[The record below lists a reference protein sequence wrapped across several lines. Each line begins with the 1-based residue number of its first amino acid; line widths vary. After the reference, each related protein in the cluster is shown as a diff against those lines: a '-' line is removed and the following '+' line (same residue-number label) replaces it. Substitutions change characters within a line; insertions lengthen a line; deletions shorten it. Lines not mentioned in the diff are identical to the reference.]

1 MDIGFGKYKITIRN
15 TSTAIVSGD
24 SKALIV
30 GGNMFGN
37 LNLLTN
43 YKFAD
48 VILYQLIQKII
59 DAMSG
64 IVWTMKGTELTL
76 LQANLKI
83 IFEKNFGDFYKALYF
98 NGMAVFV
105 VNFDTQHVKLLKE
118 NKYKIETD
126 GSITLDKEFEGYRV
140 FITYSETYKMFGK
153 TDSETC
159 KDMFAHIDNLMNAIN
174 CTTENLGAMGIL
186 SPESVSGV
194 MSNLGEK
201 EREKL
206 QTEWR
211 EKYGLKVG
219 KWSILMTQTPT
230 KFQQINL
237 PIKDLEL
244 TQKLENAIKIMA
256 GYHKVPYELIAL
268 SGQSTYANRKEAMN
282 ELIDLTCKAYAN
294 KLFDI
299 ASQIF
304 FTKPI
309 KVNYSFESISN
320 EADANRNEL
329 RSTVGGL
336 DRVITLQQS
345 VANGITDYDSAKNII
360 KTFFGFTE
368 DEATKLLGTIKVNPI
383 QQLPTIQ

>member
-1 MDIGFGKYKITIRN
+1 MDIGFGKYKISIRN
-15 TSTAIVSGD
+15 TNTAIVSGD

-64 IVWTMKGTELTL
+64 IVWTMQGTELTL

-140 FITYSETYKMFGK
+140 FVTYSETYKMFGK
-153 TDSETC
+153 TDYETC
-159 KDMFAHIDNLMNAIN
+159 KDMYLHIDNLMNAIN

-194 MSNLGEK
+194 MTNLGDK

-244 TQKLENAIKIMA
+244 TQKLENAVKILA
-256 GYHKVPYELIAL
+256 GYHKVPYELVAL

-309 KVNYSFESISN
+309 KVNYIFEKI
-320 EADANRNEL
+320 
-329 RSTVGGL
+329 
-336 DRVITLQQS
+336 ITN
-345 VANGITDYDSAKNII
+345 NGT
-360 KTFFGFTE
+360 
-368 DEATKLLGTIKVNPI
+368 TI
-383 QQLPTIQ
+383 

>member
-64 IVWTMKGTELTL
+64 IVWTMQGTELTL

-105 VNFDTQHVKLLKE
+105 VKFDTQHVKLLKE

-153 TDSETC
+153 TDAETC

-244 TQKLENAIKIMA
+244 TQKLENAVKILA
-256 GYHKVPYELIAL
+256 GYHKVPYELVAL

-282 ELIDLTCKAYAN
+282 ELIDLTRKAYAN

-309 KVNYSFESISN
+309 KVNYTFEKI
-320 EADANRNEL
+320 
-329 RSTVGGL
+329 
-336 DRVITLQQS
+336 ITN
-345 VANGITDYDSAKNII
+345 NGT
-360 KTFFGFTE
+360 
-368 DEATKLLGTIKVNPI
+368 TI
-383 QQLPTIQ
+383 

>member
-1 MDIGFGKYKITIRN
+1 MRGQYRRDFERMDIGFGKYKISIKN
-15 TSTAIVSGD
+15 TSNNTAIVDGN

-30 GGNMFGN
+30 GGNMFGS

-64 IVWTMKGTELTL
+64 IVWTFEGNELNL
-76 LQANLKI
+76 LQAKMKI
-83 IFEKNFGDFYKALYF
+83 LYEKNFGDFYKRLYF
-98 NGMAVFV
+98 NGLAVFV
-105 VNFDTQHVKLLKE
+105 VNFETQHISLLKDTQ
-118 NKYKIETD
+118 YKIEND
-126 GSITLDKEFEGYRV
+126 GSITVDKEFAQHRV

-153 TDSETC
+153 TDYATC
-159 KDMFAHIDNLMNAIN
+159 KDMYCHIDNLMNAIN

-186 SPESVSGV
+186 SPESTAGV
-194 MSNLGEK
+194 MTNFSST

-244 TQKLENAIKIMA
+244 TQKLENAVKILA
-256 GYHKVPYELIAL
+256 GYHKVPYELVAL
-268 SGQSTYANRKEAMN
+268 SGQSTFANRKEAMN
-282 ELIDLTCKAYAN
+282 ELIDLTCKSYAN

-299 ASQIF
+299 SKEIF

-309 KVNYSFESISN
+309 KVNYTFEKIIN
-320 EADANRNEL
+320 
-329 RSTVGGL
+329 T
-336 DRVITLQQS
+336 
-345 VANGITDYDSAKNII
+345 NGT
-360 KTFFGFTE
+360 
-368 DEATKLLGTIKVNPI
+368 TI
-383 QQLPTIQ
+383 

>member
-1 MDIGFGKYKITIRN
+1 MDIGFGKYKITIKN
-15 TSTAIVSGD
+15 TTAVVSGN
-24 SKALIV
+24 SKALIQ

-64 IVWTMKGTELTL
+64 IVWTMQGNELTL
-76 LQANLKI
+76 MQANLKI

-98 NGMAVFV
+98 NGIAVFV
-105 VNFDTQHVKLLKE
+105 VNFETQHVKLLKGTD
-118 NKYKIETD
+118 YKLESD
-126 GSITLDKEFEGYRV
+126 GSITLEKEFATYRIFV
-140 FITYSETYKMFGK
+140 TYSETYKMFGK
-153 TDSETC
+153 TDYETC
-159 KDMFAHIDNLMNAIN
+159 KDMYLHIDNLMNAIN

-186 SPESVSGV
+186 SPESISGV
-194 MSNLGEK
+194 MTNFSEP
-201 EREKL
+201 ER
-206 QTEWR
+206 QRVQDEWR

-219 KWSILMTQTPT
+219 KWSILITQTPT

-244 TQKLENAIKIMA
+244 TQKLENAVKILA

-282 ELIDLTCKAYAN
+282 ELIDLTCKSYAN
-294 KLFDI
+294 KLFDV

-304 FTKPI
+304 FTKQV
-309 KVNYSFESISN
+309 KVNYTFEKI
-320 EADANRNEL
+320 
-329 RSTVGGL
+329 
-336 DRVITLQQS
+336 ITN
-345 VANGITDYDSAKNII
+345 NGT
-360 KTFFGFTE
+360 
-368 DEATKLLGTIKVNPI
+368 TI
-383 QQLPTIQ
+383 